1 MIEPRTP
8 EGQSGIRTGSGG
20 ALLRPPRAWGII
32 ARSETCPN
40 APDRPSN
47 GDLLVLVRL
56 FRPFLAAS
64 LFLVLT
70 TAANAADRIKE
81 MQNDYVARKAEKVD
95 RAYHFGSQGPGN
107 IFSNHASHSNRLIP
121 VYAFGRKVD
130 LSSVTGKNSRY
141 RDAEKIRELY
151 GVLPENTLNPD
162 ADYADQSD
170 LYRVQKE
177 AVARGAKYMF
187 TVWFD
192 GMDWHSTRAAAI
204 VKTGK
209 VYNEGK
215 GSGLNFQD
223 YKADDSAQ
231 YGFVVTSPTR
241 ASAKTNVDTQTVS
254 IPKDIPG
261 GGYDAQI
268 AGPNPWAEG
277 PLKAPGYLKGQS
289 GNEADKAGVEAVGRV
304 RHAYTDSSQSAAEYA
319 SGVKSYNA
327 SVNVTDDGRFVPTL
341 FHQLQEKGWKVGTA
355 TSVPFDHVSPAA
367 MYAHN
372 VHRDDY
378 QDLGRDML
386 GLPGITRET
395 GKDDLHP
402 GLDVVMG
409 TGYNRTVPDSG
420 MKGQGKNAAKGQN
433 MYIADADLKAINV
446 KHGGK
451 YVVATTRAKVNGAYS
466 LHEAAEE
473 AARDG
478 HRLFAFY
485 GTNVYHL
492 PFQTADGNFDPANDL
507 NGKAESYTKDDLN
520 ENPTLADMTRAALK
534 VLSAK
539 PGHPFALFVEAGDVD
554 SGLHA
559 NNLDNAIGA
568 IYSGEAA
575 VQAIIDWV
583 EKNSNWDESAL
594 IVTADHGHY
603 LVIDDAEELAGSKSK
618 GQ

>member
-1 MIEPRTP
+1 MP
-8 EGQSGIRTGSGG
+8 
-20 ALLRPPRAWGII
+20 
-32 ARSETCPN
+32 
-40 APDRPSN
+40 
-47 GDLLVLVRL
+47 VRR
-56 FRPFLAAS
+56 FRPFLAAC
-64 LFLVLT
+64 LILVPT
-70 TAANAADRIKE
+70 TAAKADDRIKE
-81 MQNDYVARKAEKVD
+81 MQNDYVAHKSKKLD
-95 RAYHFGSQGPGN
+95 RAYHFGSQGPGD
-107 IFSNHASHSNRLIP
+107 IFSNHAGHSNRLIP
-121 VYAFGRKVD
+121 VYAFGRKID

-170 LYRVQKE
+170 LYRVQKD
-177 AVARGAKYMF
+177 AVARGVKYMF
-187 TVWFD
+187 TAWFD
-192 GMDWHSTRAAAI
+192 GMDWHTTRAAAI

-215 GSGLNFQD
+215 GFGLNFQD
-223 YKADDSAQ
+223 YKADGSAQ
-231 YGFVVTSPTR
+231 YGCVVTSPTR
-241 ASAKTNVDTQTVS
+241 ATAKTDVDTQAVT
-254 IPKDIPG
+254 IPGDSPG
-261 GGYDAQI
+261 GGYDVEI
-268 AGPNPWAEG
+268 AGPNPWTEG
-277 PLKAPGYLKGQS
+277 PLRAPGYLKGQS

-304 RHAYTDSSQSAAEYA
+304 RHACTDSAQSAAEYA

-327 SVNVTDDGRFVPTL
+327 GINVADDGRFVSTL

-355 TSVPFDHVSPAA
+355 TSVPFDHASPAA

-378 QDLGRDML
+378 QDLSRDML
-386 GLPGITRET
+386 GLSGITQEAD
-395 GKDDLHP
+395 KEDLHP

-409 TGYNRTVPDSG
+409 AGYNRTVPDSG
-420 MKGQGKNAAKGQN
+420 MKSQGKNAAKGQN

-446 KHGGK
+446 ENGGK
-451 YVVATTRAKVNGAYS
+451 YVVATTQSKVNGAES
-466 LHEAAEE
+466 LHKAAEE

-485 GTNVYHL
+485 GTNVCHL
-492 PFQTADGNFDPANDL
+492 PFQTADGKFDPASDL
-507 NGKAESYTKDDLN
+507 NGQAESYSKDDLN

-539 PGHPFALFVEAGDVD
+539 PGRPFALFVEAGDVD
-554 SGLHA
+554 FGLHA
-559 NNLDNAIGA
+559 NNLDSTIGA

-603 LVIDDAEELAGSKSK
+603 LVIDDAERLAGSKSK
-618 GQ
+618 